1 MAVTVCPQLHFKR
14 SERDSQGQASTRRPD
29 ARPSSASH
37 LPGEKQ
43 NPDGVRCGSSESQTS
58 CPNSPIPVRGDEHL
72 CSRSSGERTSLQR
85 LPEGGRL
92 GLRSRPE
99 GSSPAGAHSSGLVAS
114 VSPPPLTACTQPLTA
129 GPGEAASVGL
139 LPGLCRAAHTAHP
152 AVQQEG
158 YNGLQACWK
167 GAVKQLS

>member
-85 LPEGGRL
+85 LPGGWAARAEEPPRGEL
-92 GLRSRPE
+92 SRRRPLLRTRGVCQPTASHCLHPAPHRGTRRSGFRGAAPRPLQSCPH
-99 GSSPAGAHSSGLVAS
+99 SSPCCPTGGL
-114 VSPPPLTACTQPLTA
+114 
-129 GPGEAASVGL
+129 
-139 LPGLCRAAHTAHP
+139 
-152 AVQQEG
+152 
-158 YNGLQACWK
+158 
-167 GAVKQLS
+167 